1 MTIFLVFLIISFDI
15 WAMNGSLPDA
25 DFDVNIFFNTD
36 DSNNV
41 NNDFFIRKNTILIES
56 QELIG
61 RIQVVRYY
69 QKNILNDMLDL
80 MDSEKDLYTFI
91 EEKKSII
98 SDPKHACIINNL
110 KIGMEGERL
119 LHVLAQRGYA
129 NVIAQLYSIKNIYPL
144 VRSNKK
150 KLPSDFACAQGNLF
164 LASYLIKKEQ
174 IALNDLFSNLK
185 SLLK

>member
-1 MTIFLVFLIISFDI
+1 
-15 WAMNGSLPDA
+15 MNESLPDT
-25 DFDVNIFFNTD
+25 DFDVSVFLNTD

-41 NNDFFIRKNTILIES
+41 NNDFFIRKNIILIDSE
-56 QELIG
+56 EPMR

-69 QKNILNDMLDL
+69 QKNILNDMLELIDN
-80 MDSEKDLYTFI
+80 EKDLYTFI

-98 SDPKHACIINNL
+98 SDPNHAYIINNL
-110 KIGMEGERL
+110 KIGMEGEKL
-119 LHVLAQRGYA
+119 LHVLAQRGYS
-129 NVIAQLYSIKNIYPL
+129 NVIGQLYAIKNIDPL

-150 KLPSDFACAQGNLF
+150 KLPSDFASAQGNAF

-174 IALNDLFSNLK
+174 IARDDIFSNLN